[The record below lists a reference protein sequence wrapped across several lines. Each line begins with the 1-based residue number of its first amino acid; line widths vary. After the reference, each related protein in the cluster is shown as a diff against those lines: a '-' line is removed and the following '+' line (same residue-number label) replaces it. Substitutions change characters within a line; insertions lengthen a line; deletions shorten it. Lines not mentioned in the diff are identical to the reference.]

1 MIKHVALVCMLASS
15 SLIGPMIPPMKN
27 TTAKTTG
34 TDFNNDYIFSQAV
47 LVFCGSIMVVH
58 YLHQCLVFI
67 VERYPQKQ

>member
-1 MIKHVALVCMLASS
+1 
-15 SLIGPMIPPMKN
+15 MIPPMKN